1 MRLSGSMLFCLC
13 YVRLVRPVFIPRC
26 ECCVT
31 VLYNAVSLYSTV
43 TQHCTVQWHS
53 TVQYSD
59 TALYNTVTQHCTVQ
73 WHSTVL
79 YSDTALYSTVTQH
92 SHGGWTQAE
101 PDGHNINKTACY
113 QIISCT
119 VCLSNFIPTLIYAP
133 WGWSHRGIETCRRY
147 FKSILNPF

>member
-1 MRLSGSMLFCLC
+1 MRLSGSMLSCLC
-13 YVRLVRPVFIPRC
+13 YVRLVRPVFIPRASAVSLYC
-26 ECCVT
+26 TVLCHCTVQCCVT
-31 VLYNAVSLYSTV
+31 VQYSAVSLYCTVLCHCTVQCCVTVQYSAVSLYCTV

-53 TVQYSD
+53 TR
-59 TALYNTVTQHCTVQ
+59 N
-73 WHSTVL
+73 
-79 YSDTALYSTVTQH
+79 
-92 SHGGWTQAE
+92 GGWTQAE

-133 WGWSHRGIETCRRY
+133 WGWSHRGIETRRRY